1 MAAVLLG
8 PAVPGATA
16 RAEVQDSRAAAR
28 AEPALDA
35 VLLRTW
41 SDGQV
46 TMVDGLAN
54 VPLAILAGGTTG
66 SYRFEL
72 TVFGADGLQLYR
84 DSWERSVST
93 RTAAYAGV
101 ASATLLEPFRFG
113 VTDGS
118 YEVELRAYSPD
129 APDLGTSVKLK
140 LDGFSER
147 PVASDLIL
155 ADRIEPLNAEAGGSW
170 SITHGAFGI
179 SAVARTAVTP
189 VDPDLYYY
197 VELYGDAEADGAVDV
212 AAAVVGPDGK
222 PLFQT
227 PASRVT
233 VPAGG
238 VPYAGNLDLA
248 GLPPGEYDLR
258 LVITSTGSGDLPR
271 TVREAPFRMLD
282 RSSMA
287 ESAAD
292 AASEEQKYF
301 ESLSE
306 DELEDTFGG
315 VGYLVSESERQAYR
329 SLPVDAKRRYLTE
342 FFRRHDPTPGV
353 PGNGF
358 LEDYVERVGTVRMK
372 YGELV
377 GTGERPP
384 WTTDAGRI
392 YLRWGEPDERLINHF
407 PSGADTRPVGGTAS
421 LQGEAPYEI
430 WSYHSTGF
438 VYLFIQ
444 ENQFGVWKM
453 IFTTDPNM
461 RSLADWRARVGAE
474 ALRDLSTK
482 FGVQPRF

>member
-1 MAAVLLG
+1 
-8 PAVPGATA
+8 
-16 RAEVQDSRAAAR
+16 
-28 AEPALDA
+28 
-35 VLLRTW
+35 
-41 SDGQV
+41 
-46 TMVDGLAN
+46 
-54 VPLAILAGGTTG
+54 
-66 SYRFEL
+66 
-72 TVFGADGLQLYR
+72 
-84 DSWERSVST
+84 
-93 RTAAYAGV
+93 
-101 ASATLLEPFRFG
+101 
-113 VTDGS
+113 
-118 YEVELRAYSPD
+118 
-129 APDLGTSVKLK
+129 
-140 LDGFSER
+140 
-147 PVASDLIL
+147 
-155 ADRIEPLNAEAGGSW
+155 
-170 SITHGAFGI
+170 
-179 SAVARTAVTP
+179 
-189 VDPDLYYY
+189 
-197 VELYGDAEADGAVDV
+197 VDV